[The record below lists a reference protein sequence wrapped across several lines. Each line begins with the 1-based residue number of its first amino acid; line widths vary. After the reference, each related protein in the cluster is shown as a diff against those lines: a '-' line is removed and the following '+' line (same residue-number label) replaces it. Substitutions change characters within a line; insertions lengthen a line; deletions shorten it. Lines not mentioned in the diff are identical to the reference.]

1 MAAQQLLPANST
13 PLERQAAQALAQIQR
28 VPIPL
33 RQLCNPDTCPV
44 ELLPYLAWAFS
55 VDRWDGKWSEAAKR
69 AAIRSSHYIHSRKG
83 TIGALRRVVEPLG
96 YLIEVLEW
104 WQTTPNGVPGTFAI
118 KVGVLETGITEEMY
132 QELTWLIDDARPVTR
147 HLTGL
152 AISLETTGSIHI
164 FASTYDGD
172 EIDVYPPVLRDIE
185 ITGVIGAVG
194 REHTIDTLETY
205 PPIPGAID
213 LACYVGV
220 AGREHSIDTL
230 DIYP

>member
-1 MAAQQLLPANST
+1 MGAESLLPRNGSQF
-13 PLERQAAQALAQIQR
+13 ERLAAEALAQIQR
-28 VPIPL
+28 TPIPL
-33 RQLCNPDTCPV
+33 RLLWNPMQCPV

-55 VDRWDGKWSEAAKR
+55 VDRWDSKWTEAAKR

-104 WQTTPNGVPGTFAI
+104 WQTTPLGVPGTFAI

-152 AISLETTGSIHI
+152 AISLETTGTINI
-164 FASTYDGD
+164 FASVYDGD
-172 EIDVYPPVLRDIE
+172 EIDVYPPVLRDIVT
-185 ITGVIGAVG
+185 TGVIGTAG
-194 REHTIDTLETY
+194 REHTIDTL
-205 PPIPGAID
+205 
-213 LACYVGV
+213 
-220 AGREHSIDTL
+220 